1 MATTSTRYD
10 LLAGESSSGPSNFT
24 NFNGTTYF
32 QTLADNGKWKIDN
45 VTKKPISI
53 LEFPAGLVLQETPTQ
68 FPSDG
73 IVGGIKYTIGQ
84 SGATQK
90 QRGTFERNLANDL
103 IVATNLADGTSQT
116 IWNANMDYNVLPP
129 DRGIF
134 NLQTINGNV
143 YFFSGKLSGT
153 TLQKIDPTTSPQVQ
167 VLVGNGYNGVGGN
180 PTIAGYSSDNQQLYV
195 TYNGYSD
202 GIELLIVNDDKTPGR
217 VLTGTNGDDRYDVTS
232 VNDII
237 IEDFNGGT
245 DSVDVGVS
253 GYTLDSNVEHLHLQ
267 GDSQSGSGNE
277 LGNAIYGNDLPNE
290 LYGKDGNDYLFG
302 GLNNE
307 KDTLIGGRG
316 NDIYDVD
323 SLGDIVIENLN
334 DGIDFVYTQVDYTLP
349 DNVERLQL
357 YGGAVTGNGNDLNN
371 AIYGNASYDTFN
383 ILYGQGGDDYIF
395 GGAGKDTMGGGT
407 GNDIYDVDN
416 LGDVVIEDFFS
427 NGIDQVYASVSG
439 YTLTDDVEQL
449 RLYGNA
455 NSGTGNKL
463 DNALYGNQL
472 NDTLDGKDGN
482 DYIFG
487 GIGNDTMIGG
497 QGNDIFDVDNLN
509 DVVIE
514 TANEGIDLVYASIS
528 GYTIGEN
535 VEQLH
540 LYGDATS
547 GNGNSLD
554 NTIYGNRLN
563 DTLNAGAGNDILV
576 GYGGNDILTGGSGN
590 DTFRFT
596 NDIGADLTLLG
607 VDTITDF
614 TVGQDKID
622 LNKSIFANIQ
632 TIAGNLSG
640 ADFSVVTTDALAG
653 SSGTAIAYNS
663 SNGKLFYNAGVSG
676 PNSGISSGQFAQLAT
691 GLALTG
697 DSFSVF
703 GTAPINVQIAN

>member
-10 LLAGESSSGPSNFT
+10 LLAGGSSSRPSNFT

-90 QRGTFERNLANDL
+90 QRGTFQRNLANDL
-103 IVATNLADGTSQT
+103 IVATNLADGTSKT
-116 IWNANMDYNVLPP
+116 IWKANIDYEVLPP
-129 DRGIF
+129 DLGIF
-134 NLQTINGNV
+134 NLQTINGTV
-143 YFFSGKLSGT
+143 YFFSGNLSGK
-153 TLQKIDPTTSPQVQ
+153 TLQKIDPTTGSQIQ
-167 VLVGNGYNGVGGN
+167 VLAATTFSS
-180 PTIAGYSSDNQQLYV
+180 PLTIAGYSSDNQQLYV
-195 TYNGYSD
+195 TYDDFSD
-202 GIELLIVNDDKTPGR
+202 GNELLIVNDDKTPGR
-217 VLTGTNGDDRYDVTS
+217 VLTGTSGDDRYDVTS

-237 IEDFNGGT
+237 IENLNGGT
-245 DSVDVGVS
+245 DSVYTDVS
-253 GYTLDSNVEHLHLQ
+253 GYTLDSNVEHLHLL
-267 GDSQSGSGNE
+267 GNSQSGSGNE
-277 LGNAIYGNDLPNE
+277 LGNAIYGNDAPNE

-302 GLNNE
+302 GLGNE
-307 KDTLIGGRG
+307 QDTLIGGRG

-323 SLGDIVIENLN
+323 NLGDVIIENLN
-334 DGIDFVYTQVDYTLP
+334 NGIDFVYTKVDYTLP

-357 YGGAVTGNGNDLNN
+357 YGDAVTGNGNDLNN

-395 GGAGKDTMGGGT
+395 GGAGQDTMGGGT

-427 NGIDQVYASVSG
+427 NGVDEVYASVSG
-439 YTLTDDVEQL
+439 YTLTNDVERL
-449 RLYGNA
+449 RLYGDA

-514 TANEGIDLVYASIS
+514 NANEGIDLVYASIS

-576 GYGGNDILTGGSGN
+576 GYGGDDILTGGSGN

-596 NDIGADLTLLG
+596 NDPGADLALLG

-614 TVGQDKID
+614 TVGQDKIE

-653 SSGTAIAYNS
+653 SSGKAIAYNS
-663 SNGKLFYNAGVSG
+663 TNGKLFYNAGVSFAG
-676 PNSGISSGQFAQLAT
+676 SIASGQFAQLAT

-697 DSFSVF
+697 DSFSAF
-703 GTAPINVQIAN
+703 GTAPINQQAAY